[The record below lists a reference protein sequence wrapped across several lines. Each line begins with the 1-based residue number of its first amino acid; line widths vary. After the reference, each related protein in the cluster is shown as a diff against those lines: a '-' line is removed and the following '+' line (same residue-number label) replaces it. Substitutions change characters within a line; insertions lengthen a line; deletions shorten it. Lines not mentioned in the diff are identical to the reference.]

1 LGHFARVCTR
11 KGGRNSREET
21 TRRGNETY
29 PRRYERQGN
38 ARTVRYD
45 TDETEEATLSE
56 SEEIGGIGSV
66 KVREVV
72 SKENSRPTPMM
83 RDVMII
89 PDGQGMACKKDCLPD
104 TGCTQSLISED
115 IVRETGMKIDT
126 NTKKKIRAVNDQKLE
141 CSGTATF
148 TAKYEGRTAIVSALV
163 SSSIQD
169 EILLSWKELVN
180 LGVIPTSFPHVKAEA
195 KSVTYSPPV
204 EGAASKTKSMIDS
217 FDDVFDDFNTPES
230 TTRRGTKRKGDDAVV
245 KPVNVFTPKKTAGG
259 PQEAAEQRIDKSKE
273 VIEKTTKPTD
283 WCSALP
289 FAKIQ
294 NNGMRSVLD
303 SSQFGKYVK
312 GTTHP
317 SPSPSNIVASINKSS
332 NCFAVFNTT
341 EEHLQVPPA
350 NPESLADP
358 TKERGRHRHAGESMG
373 MVPSGGG
380 FGHKTGEAL
389 ADLDGVHESAADIL
403 VCANNFEQLHERI
416 RAVFERCGKNGITLS
431 KDTYQLGPEVKFA
444 GYVINGKGTR
454 QDPGFLNATTP
465 TKLTDLKGLKK
476 LVNKYTDPV
485 GLIQTYTGFRRAIP
499 KHRNAPRHEELHPTQ
514 RRRRLRHK
522 TEATTPTYDHL
533 RQTRWKIVRGHH
545 RRKTNT
551 EPGNLT
557 TDTNTDQHDDAGRT
571 QSSDQ
576 AEIRR
581 RHPAQDPMRRRLF
594 SAI

>member
-1 LGHFARVCTR
+1 
-11 KGGRNSREET
+11 
-21 TRRGNETY
+21 
-29 PRRYERQGN
+29 
-38 ARTVRYD
+38 
-45 TDETEEATLSE
+45 
-56 SEEIGGIGSV
+56 
-66 KVREVV
+66 
-72 SKENSRPTPMM
+72 
-83 RDVMII
+83 
-89 PDGQGMACKKDCLPD
+89 
-104 TGCTQSLISED
+104 
-115 IVRETGMKIDT
+115 
-126 NTKKKIRAVNDQKLE
+126 
-141 CSGTATF
+141 
-148 TAKYEGRTAIVSALV
+148 
-163 SSSIQD
+163 
-169 EILLSWKELVN
+169 
-180 LGVIPTSFPHVKAEA
+180 
-195 KSVTYSPPV
+195 
-204 EGAASKTKSMIDS
+204 
-217 FDDVFDDFNTPES
+217 
-230 TTRRGTKRKGDDAVV
+230 
-245 KPVNVFTPKKTAGG
+245 
-259 PQEAAEQRIDKSKE
+259 
-273 VIEKTTKPTD
+273 
-283 WCSALP
+283 
-289 FAKIQ
+289 
-294 NNGMRSVLD
+294 
-303 SSQFGKYVK
+303 
-312 GTTHP
+312 
-317 SPSPSNIVASINKSS
+317 
-332 NCFAVFNTT
+332 
-341 EEHLQVPPA
+341 
-350 NPESLADP
+350 
-358 TKERGRHRHAGESMG
+358 MG

-416 RAVFERCGKNGITLS
+416 RAVFERCGKTGITLS

-444 GYVINGKGTR
+444 GYVINGNGTR